1 MNILNI
7 DRHFMTFYIIHMGK
21 VILIIACILLAL
33 TIAAGFIIPK
43 ISDFI
48 GPILIFD
55 IVVLAIGVLMI
66 AKETRPQRF

>member
-7 DRHFMTFYIIHMGK
+7 DRRFMSFYIIHMGK
-21 VILIIACILLAL
+21 IILIIACILLAL
-33 TIAAGFIIPK
+33 TIAAGFVIPK

-48 GPILIFD
+48 GPVLIFD
-55 IVVLAIGVLMI
+55 IVVLAIRVLMI